1 MKNYQPAVLKL
12 AMTICLTTFLLL
24 GCTSPISEANYQ
36 KIQNGMTLGQ
46 VKAVLGE
53 PTDAKTAGIG
63 PLSGT
68 AATWKH
74 GDLTISIQLLNNKVQ
89 LKSMTG
95 GK

>member
-1 MKNYQPAVLKL
+1 MKNYQQAVLKL
-12 AMTICLTTFLLL
+12 SMTICLTAFLLL
-24 GCTSPISEANYQ
+24 GCTSPISAENYQ
-36 KIQNGMTLGQ
+36 KIQNGMTLEQ

-53 PTDAKTAGIG
+53 PTEAKTAGIG

-68 AATWKH
+68 AATWKQ
-74 GDLTISIQLLNNKVQ
+74 GDLTISIQFLNNKVQ